1 MVPLPIHCPGY
12 ALGAEHPGGPPEP
25 VPGVL
30 QRARGVPLGA
40 PGGFARS
47 HAALHARPPGPHARE
62 ADIGAPGTDAQGD
75 TPRRSHSAAPADT
88 GVENN
93 EDTGPWPG
101 SAADTVRARTAARPQ
116 PVPGAPG
123 GPETAPAATRPPQEA
138 PQVPRASAPGPD
150 HGGTTGCASPARASP
165 ARPSA
170 MPAASGNP
178 VPGTAQPADITSAGH
193 KAIPGAMAPTS
204 GRGGDAAP
212 GPAQMNGP
220 ARADGTHPAPGAQP
234 GGKPGHDPER
244 DLSGTAR
251 FPARLTAAQQ
261 GDRPPL
267 LRRDL
272 AQAAMAEDTGTGQ
285 LRPGRPASLHPDGA
299 PHGHDPVRQAA
310 PAIRTASAALPGA
323 PVQAAGGFDAARFGA
338 AVADMTARATADTL
352 ADDPEHRPPGS
363 AAAPAD
369 PVRADSLRPD
379 LARHA
384 AGQVAAAIRAAGA
397 MASASGPPGS
407 FGIDLSPAELGRVR
421 ISMSVSDTGLVVAV
435 QADRAE
441 TQDLLRRHI
450 DHLRDMLAD
459 AGHASVRFDF
469 GGGGRA
475 WQGPAHPGPGMA
487 PGSGVAAMPDAAQ
500 AALQRNAARTEGG
513 LDMRL

>member
-1 MVPLPIHCPGY
+1 MP
-12 ALGAEHPGGPPEP
+12 
-25 VPGVL
+25 
-30 QRARGVPLGA
+30 
-40 PGGFARS
+40 
-47 HAALHARPPGPHARE
+47 
-62 ADIGAPGTDAQGD
+62 
-75 TPRRSHSAAPADT
+75 
-88 GVENN
+88 
-93 EDTGPWPG
+93 
-101 SAADTVRARTAARPQ
+101 TAA
-116 PVPGAPG
+116 
-123 GPETAPAATRPPQEA
+123 
-138 PQVPRASAPGPD
+138 
-150 HGGTTGCASPARASP
+150 
-165 ARPSA
+165 
-170 MPAASGNP
+170 GNP

-193 KAIPGAMAPTS
+193 KAMPGAMALTA
-204 GRGGDAAP
+204 GQGGEATP
-212 GPAQMNGP
+212 GLAQMNGP
-220 ARADGTHPAPGAQP
+220 ARADGTHPAPGARS
-234 GGKPGHDPER
+234 GGRPDHDPER
-244 DLSGTAR
+244 DLPGTAR

-261 GDRPPL
+261 GDRPTIP
-267 LRRDL
+267 RHAL

-285 LRPGRPASLHPDGA
+285 LRPGRPASRPPDGV
-299 PHGHDPVRQAA
+299 PHGQDPVRQAA
-310 PAIRTASAALPGA
+310 PAVRTLSAALPGA
-323 PVQAAGGFDAARFGA
+323 PVQAAGGFHAARFGA
-338 AVADMTARATADTL
+338 TVADMTARAIADTL

-384 AGQVAAAIRAAGA
+384 AGQVAVAIRAAGA

-421 ISMSVSDTGLVVAV
+421 ISMSVSDTGLLVAV

-500 AALQRNAARTEGG
+500 APLHRNAAVTEGG